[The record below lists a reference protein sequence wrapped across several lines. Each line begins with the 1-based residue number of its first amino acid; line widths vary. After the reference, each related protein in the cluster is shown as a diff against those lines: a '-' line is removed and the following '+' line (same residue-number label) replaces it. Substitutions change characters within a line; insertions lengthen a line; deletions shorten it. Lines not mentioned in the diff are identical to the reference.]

1 MIKKLITA
9 VVLCSALPGFASGAG
24 VPNEI
29 TCEIEGTLTQLF
41 FDGQSDAEGELHS
54 GEIVVARSIGLN
66 DDVVPDLNM
75 LETIS
80 MRVEF
85 PFRLEGED
93 LVCEGY
99 HPSLWWFNQPE
110 VIEILGADEF
120 STYTV
125 RNIK

>member
-66 DDVVPDLNM
+66 DDVVPDLTM
-75 LETIS
+75 LETIL

-93 LVCEGY
+93 LVCEVY
-99 HPSLWWFNQPE
+99 HPSRWWFNQPALRN
-110 VIEILGADEF
+110 ILGHAAFDTRT
-120 STYTV
+120 SQ
-125 RNIK
+125 

>member
-1 MIKKLITA
+1 MIKRLIALA
-9 VVLCSALPGFASGAG
+9 VFCFTLPGFALG
-24 VPNEI
+24 VGTPNEI

-54 GEIVVARSIGLN
+54 GEIIVARSIGLN
-66 DDVVPDLNM
+66 DDVVPDLAM

-93 LVCEGY
+93 LVCEVY
-99 HPSLWWFNQPE
+99 HPSRWWFNQLALRN
-110 VIEILGADEF
+110 ILGHAAFDTK
-120 STYTV
+120 SY
-125 RNIK
+125 

>member
-1 MIKKLITA
+1 MIKRPIALAALCFA
-9 VVLCSALPGFASGAG
+9 VPAFAAGVG

-41 FDGQSDAEGELHS
+41 FDGQSDAEGELYS

-93 LVCEGY
+93 LVCEVY

-120 STYTV
+120 STGG
-125 RNIK
+125 

>member
-9 VVLCSALPGFASGAG
+9 VVLCSVLPGFASGAG

-66 DDVVPDLNM
+66 DDVVPDLTM
-75 LETIS
+75 LETIL

-93 LVCEGY
+93 LVCEVY
-99 HPSLWWFNQPE
+99 HPSRWWFNQPALRNS
-110 VIEILGADEF
+110 LGHAAFDTK
-120 STYTV
+120 SY
-125 RNIK
+125 